1 MADLPE
7 KERRACVWAPTGDCS
22 NPFASFIV
30 CTICVVGKIMEKHG
44 AVAWSDYQ
52 SRTPELMLK
61 DLNELWDRF
70 KKLEKTADEKDQ
82 KILSLERQ
90 VGRLRLARN
99 ILSGLIV
106 ASLVSSFVSVLKVF
120 LGLPH

>member
-1 MADLPE
+1 
-7 KERRACVWAPTGDCS
+7 
-22 NPFASFIV
+22 
-30 CTICVVGKIMEKHG
+30 MEKHG